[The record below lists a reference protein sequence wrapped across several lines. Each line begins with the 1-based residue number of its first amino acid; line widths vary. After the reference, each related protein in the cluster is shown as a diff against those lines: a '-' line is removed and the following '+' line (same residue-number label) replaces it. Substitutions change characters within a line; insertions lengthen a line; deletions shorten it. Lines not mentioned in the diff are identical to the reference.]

1 MPRTLP
7 VVPGYTAAGR
17 STPAGALAGYFYD
30 LRLSDGRLRVT
41 LADVM
46 RKGTG
51 PAGPAGAVEEAMR
64 RATAVGAPDDVTVVV
79 IRRD

>member
-1 MPRTLP
+1 
-7 VVPGYTAAGR
+7 
-17 STPAGALAGYFYD
+17 
-30 LRLSDGRLRVT
+30 
-41 LADVM
+41 M

-79 IRRD
+79 IRHD

>member
-1 MPRTLP
+1 VQRALMPRTLP

-41 LADVM
+41 LADVCG
-46 RKGTG
+46 RAPG
-51 PAGPAGAVEEAMR
+51 PRGR
-64 RATAVGAPDDVTVVV
+64 RAPSK
-79 IRRD
+79 RR